1 MTAPRLVL
9 VTGGAR
15 SGKSAFAEGLAR
27 RAGARVV
34 FLATAAP
41 GDDEMARRIAV
52 HRARRPSS
60 WRTVEAE
67 RHLARALRPHLAW
80 AQAVVADCVTV
91 LASNV
96 LLEVVSGPSPPG
108 PLSLAKG
115 EGAGFESGPP
125 PHRPPA
131 PKKGSAPSLDSSC
144 EVLKQA
150 LAGAGAGPEVTAGA
164 VARAQ
169 RALDRELDG
178 LLSACR
184 DHGASFLIV
193 SNEVGAGLVPMDPL
207 GRAYRD
213 LLGRAN
219 QRLAAA
225 ADEVYLLVA
234 GIPLALKGDGRG

>member
-1 MTAPRLVL
+1 MTASPAARRTEPRAQRLVL

-27 RAGARVV
+27 RSGARVV

-41 GDDEMARRIAV
+41 GDAEMAWRIAA
-52 HRARRPSS
+52 HRARRPSG

-80 AQAVVADCVTV
+80 AQAVVVDCITV

-96 LLEVVSGPSPPG
+96 LLDVISKPST
-108 PLSLAKG
+108 LKG
-115 EGAGFESGPP
+115 EAGMRVKPP
-125 PHRPPA
+125 PHPVLLPPGE
-131 PKKGSAPSLDSSC
+131 KVL
-144 EVLKQA
+144 LKQA
-150 LAGAGAGPEVTAGA
+150 LGSDLAAGQVE
-164 VARAQ
+164 RAQ

-178 LLSACR
+178 LLAALQQSQASA
-184 DHGASFLIV
+184 FV
-193 SNEVGAGLVPMDPL
+193 VTNEVGAGLVPGDAL
-207 GRAYRD
+207 SRAYRD

-225 ADEVYLLVA
+225 ADNVYLLVA
-234 GIPLALKGDGRG
+234 GIPLAVKGDGRGRDGAAGQA